1 MEMDLKK
8 SFREEF
14 HLIDSW
20 EMNRN
25 LQVRGKKSFGEKLL
39 DRKQNVLKVR
49 SMEKDDVWGGSEE
62 HFNVVSERSRIITT
76 FLQCVSPNS
85 NVKALDPN
93 RTGIWGNGL

>member
-49 SMEKDDVWGGSEE
+49 SMEKDDV
-62 HFNVVSERSRIITT
+62 
-76 FLQCVSPNS
+76 
-85 NVKALDPN
+85 
-93 RTGIWGNGL
+93 